1 MDLNQLRMLVAVA
14 ELGNLTQAAEHL
26 HLSQPAASAQ
36 IKSLEEEFGVTLFER
51 RPTGLTLTRS
61 GMSLLPMVQ
70 NLLAKVSDVLATA
83 KGLSGRVYGP
93 IKLASVA
100 AALDKSFL
108 PLGEMLHFIR
118 NSHPDLN
125 IEVYQRSS
133 RDVWIGVEDGTFD
146 AGLAFGRRDARNLR
160 SIVLQEVSYRIVA
173 PIAWDASVCEAPWK
187 ELASLPW
194 VTCAMG
200 GRHHDMAMQLFK
212 KFDRQPDKII
222 HGDSEQVII
231 GLVTGGMGLGLMR
244 EELAM
249 DAQANGK
256 IRVIDKGRPSTRLQ
270 IIYSKSR
277 ANDPTIRAILDVLGV
292 SQECSAESKRLSS
305 AAPIAARRT
314 ALVKARQR
322 D

>member
-1 MDLNQLRMLVAVA
+1 MDLNQLRMFAAVA
-14 ELGNLTQAAEHL
+14 ELGSLTQAAEHL

-36 IKSLEEEFGVTLFER
+36 IKSLEEEFQVTLFER
-51 RPTGLTLTRS
+51 RSTGLTLTRS

-70 NLLAKVSDVLATA
+70 NLLARASDVLTTV
-83 KGLSGRVYGP
+83 KRLRGRVCGP

-108 PLGEMLHFIR
+108 PLGEMLQFIR
-118 NSHPDLN
+118 NNHPDLN

-146 AGLAFGRRDARNLR
+146 AGLAFGRGDARNLC
-160 SIVLQEVSYRIVA
+160 SNTLQEVPYRIVA

-244 EELAM
+244 EALAM
-249 DAQANGK
+249 DEQANGR
-256 IRVIDKGRPSTRLQ
+256 IRVINKGRPSTRLQ

-277 ANDPTIRAILDVLGV
+277 ANDPAIRAILDVVGV
-292 SQECSAESKRLSS
+292 SAECSAESKRFSR
-305 AAPIAARRT
+305 AAPSE
-314 ALVKARQR
+314 VRQR